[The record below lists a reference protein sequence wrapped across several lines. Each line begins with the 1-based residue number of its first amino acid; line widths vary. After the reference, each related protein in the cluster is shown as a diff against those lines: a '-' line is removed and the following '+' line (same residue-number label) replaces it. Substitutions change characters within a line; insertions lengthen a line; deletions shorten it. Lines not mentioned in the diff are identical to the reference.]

1 MIINHWLLDDFHYKL
16 FQGSNHLKHAYI
28 YYELA
33 YDLINWEYLVNCKNQ
48 MALKNC
54 YRRIATKN

>member
-1 MIINHWLLDDFHYKL
+1 MIINHWLLDDFHYEL

-33 YDLINWEYLVNCKNQ
+33 FDLINWEYSVNCENQ
-48 MALKNC
+48 MASKNC
-54 YRRIATKN
+54 L